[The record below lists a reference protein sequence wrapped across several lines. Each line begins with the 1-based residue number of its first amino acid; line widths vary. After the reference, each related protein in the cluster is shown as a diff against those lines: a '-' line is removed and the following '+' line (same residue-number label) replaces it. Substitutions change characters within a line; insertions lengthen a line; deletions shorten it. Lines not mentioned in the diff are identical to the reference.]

1 MSDGAQATNVPIFLP
16 TTSHLQTARKLDDLT
31 NEIRDLSA
39 LLRATGTVDKT
50 TTAWKRLARAT
61 TNFDVAAD
69 LLVQLVHELDGT
81 NTTQG
86 DDHAS

>member
-31 NEIRDLSA
+31 NEIRELSA
-39 LLRATGTVDKT
+39 LLRATRTIDKT
-50 TTAWKRLARAT
+50 WKRLDLAIH
-61 TNFDVAAD
+61 VPAD